1 MRKKFHVKHK
11 VGEGMRDN
19 YDLIVV
25 GGGAAGLFAAAYQAV
40 NVPDMSVLLVEKND
54 RVGKKLLTTGN
65 GRCNISNSTELS
77 GKYHGAESFAED
89 VFRAFPREETLEFFE
104 QIGIPVVEEENGKLF
119 PRSLQAGSVVDMLRL
134 KAEEGADVLCSAE
147 VSGVG
152 YDGNY
157 TVTTDKGIFTANN
170 VLITCGGR
178 AAANTGSDGSGYELL
193 SAFGHRVNRTF
204 PAIVQLTADTKKTK
218 LLAGIKW
225 VCGVT
230 ARAGRQ
236 SRTELGEVLFTD
248 YGLSGPPVLQ
258 VSRIISK
265 NGSGQ
270 IILDLCPDLSKQQ
283 IESEIAARAAAF
295 SNRDCMELLT
305 GFINKRLGQTAV
317 KCAGIPLSTRCSA
330 LGKKEI
336 SNIADCLKGF
346 TVEVN
351 GTKGWNMAQVTAGGI
366 DPFDFSADTME
377 SRLYEG
383 LYAAGEILDVD
394 GDCGGYNL
402 QWAWST
408 AGTAIKAIINKMRK
422 NNA

>member
-1 MRKKFHVKHK
+1 
-11 VGEGMRDN
+11 MRDN

-89 VFRAFPREETLEFFE
+89 VFRTFPREETLEFFE

-178 AAANTGSDGSGYELL
+178 AAANTGSDGSGVPFWPRWG
-193 SAFGHRVNRTF
+193 SQHR
-204 PAIVQLTADTKKTK
+204 
-218 LLAGIKW
+218 
-225 VCGVT
+225 
-230 ARAGRQ
+230 
-236 SRTELGEVLFTD
+236 
-248 YGLSGPPVLQ
+248 
-258 VSRIISK
+258 
-265 NGSGQ
+265 
-270 IILDLCPDLSKQQ
+270 
-283 IESEIAARAAAF
+283 
-295 SNRDCMELLT
+295 
-305 GFINKRLGQTAV
+305 
-317 KCAGIPLSTRCSA
+317 
-330 LGKKEI
+330 
-336 SNIADCLKGF
+336 
-346 TVEVN
+346 
-351 GTKGWNMAQVTAGGI
+351 
-366 DPFDFSADTME
+366 
-377 SRLYEG
+377 
-383 LYAAGEILDVD
+383 
-394 GDCGGYNL
+394 
-402 QWAWST
+402 
-408 AGTAIKAIINKMRK
+408 
-422 NNA
+422 